1 MIFVGLVADF
11 GDLSPYL
18 VWTRLSLLLAGDVET
33 NPGPGYFCA
42 ELQPEQF
49 PMTDK
54 NVGSYYNFIKCYNAC
69 IYAHFIMQAALSC
82 HVSSSS

>member
-1 MIFVGLVADF
+1 MLSCPAVIVARLVADF

-33 NPGPGYFCA
+33 NPGPGYYCA

-54 NVGSYYNFIKCYNAC
+54 NVGSYY
-69 IYAHFIMQAALSC
+69 
-82 HVSSSS
+82 